1 MGRYINRTPKR
12 HILGWKDVI
21 MTYRS
26 WCVRPVHMMKKPK
39 KTERNLTVA
48 YWVFGIHLA
57 SDHPRRLIEIQFVP
71 ENSGQ
76 MVTLHSSLTYTLSLS
91 RWDRVWKSYNQ
102 KNNSM
107 APKWMQYS
115 LSLTNKL
122 LLAGMDHSVIFAR
135 LHPYVPSWDTC
146 ESPLPNSISVSL
158 VAISYCS
165 YDSISI

>member
-102 KNNSM
+102 KKTIPWPQSECNTHW
-107 APKWMQYS
+107 A
-115 LSLTNKL
+115 LLTNYYWLVWIILSYL
-122 LLAGMDHSVIFAR
+122 LGCTRMYPHEIHASLPSQIVSQSV
-135 LHPYVPSWDTC
+135 W
-146 ESPLPNSISVSL
+146 
-158 VAISYCS
+158 
-165 YDSISI
+165 